1 MGHRRKGRESIMAMQ
16 GVYRSQASPT
26 LTALPPGLMGLYTE
40 GAKNLAKGIEGFGEG
55 IADAISSYKEGQEKR
70 EFNTKEFEALQEY
83 ADDIRMKGQ
92 YESGEADSFPS
103 NYTEE
108 FAKTISKFNDMS
120 TSQQEGAISGMK
132 FKLSQIEK
140 DRAFEEDKRRSRE
153 RESQGRE
160 SLNQGQQRIDQG
172 ASQFSET
179 MGFNR
184 ERFDEANAQFG
195 QRHGLDLNR
204 FIESMKQFDVTSG
217 QQAEKIQLTRDQIEA
232 AQQAS
237 QATLRMGQRNAQAIG
252 IASGAIPLESNYE
265 HGSKA
270 QADYQWNSG
279 MRQATDASTANIISG
294 LKPEDESKVGTT
306 FTDPTGATFIWTTK
320 GSVQRVSTDE
330 GKKMRSEF
338 MSDPYV
344 EKNYMGGI
352 GGNDAQ
358 YGRFLKG
365 LFNKVQD
372 PETRAAYIGFAHEER
387 KNILASTRADKY
399 RALSESQNIKVKGF
413 ERDLERATRSLGAAE
428 NAEDQ
433 NKARG
438 EIQQIENQIEKIYED
453 AGKRQPSRI
462 GLLGNQDVDGTYIPG
477 EGFQTPTGG
486 NPKKLRK

>member
-1 MGHRRKGRESIMAMQ
+1 MDQSKGRESIMAMQ

-26 LTALPPGLMGLYTE
+26 LTALPPGLMGLYTQ
-40 GAKNLAKGIEGFGEG
+40 GAKSLAEGIEGFGEG

-132 FKLSQIEK
+132 FKLSRIEK

-153 RESQGRE
+153 REWQGRE
-160 SLNQGQQRIDQG
+160 SLNQGQQRIEQG
-172 ASQFSET
+172 YKF
-179 MGFNR
+179 
-184 ERFDEANAQFG
+184 FG
-195 QRHGLDLNR
+195 QTHDLNQEKFAASNEQFKQRHDLDLQR
-204 FIESMKQFDVTSG
+204 FIESMRQGD
-217 QQAEKIQLTRDQIEA
+217 ERMQLTRDQIEA

-294 LKPEDESKVGTT
+294 LKPEDESKVGTEVT
-306 FTDPTGATFIWTTK
+306 LSNKQQAVYTSEGQLQLLPFNKQPAGAF
-320 GSVQRVSTDE
+320 SP
-330 GKKMRSEF
+330 EF
-338 MSDPYV
+338 MEFMEGEEGS
-344 EKNYMGGI
+344 NFSLAMF
-352 GGNDAQ
+352 GNDADYSELLGQ
-358 YGRFLKG
+358 ISNVKDHKKAGRLMETAVKTRRALMDVSRADDFKSLNFAQKDTVETARLKIDRVNRMLLG
-365 LFNKVQD
+365 EEDQ
-372 PETRAAYIGFAHEER
+372 AER
-387 KNILASTRADKY
+387 KRLA
-399 RALSESQNIKVKGF
+399 
-413 ERDLERATRSLGAAE
+413 
-428 NAEDQ
+428 
-433 NKARG
+433 G
-438 EIQQIENQIEKIYED
+438 EIIKHEKEIADVYAESKKEQ
-453 AGKRQPSRI
+453 AKGQSLFQGGVPRQRFN
-462 GLLGNQDVDGTYIPG
+462 LDGTF
-477 EGFQTPTGG
+477 E
-486 NPKKLRK
+486 NLNK